1 MIAFGKP
8 RRGAAAARLE
18 IRPRAWQVL
27 AALSLLGRS
36 ALAQQAP
43 EAPEAQEPPAA
54 PSLPDA
60 PADDAAPSAT
70 EETNAERIAELT
82 ARIER
87 GEQERQRSV
96 PRLSW
101 NGYVDF
107 GYFAPIGNGGV
118 GWIRDAGNAVYPQY
132 ANYSWVFLGD
142 ILATAV
148 NTRGE
153 VASLG
158 NAPGVDR
165 FDSVASAGAG
175 GFIVNEINLR
185 PRYQLADNAIMRA
198 SINFVPRTGSDFALG
213 DFIEADQAELEYMP
227 TSDGKTSIFVGKTF
241 GVFGIEY
248 KERRSDE
255 RFGITP
261 SLVGRYT
268 DGPILGV
275 KVRSKLLNDWLIL
288 AGSVSNG
295 STTTEQFHFYSEI
308 DQNWG
313 KTLAGR
319 AAINIP
325 VGRLLRNDDRI
336 EIGIS
341 GEWGPQDRAT
351 DDNGKIW
358 FEGIDLQY
366 LNANFAFKAQIMRG
380 GAPGEADAA
389 QNVYGLQLH
398 PSGYAEL
405 DWQIL
410 PQFGF
415 LLRGALRDAI
425 VTLGSPALS
434 TSETRIYITKEIQ
447 YTVGARVVFNPH
459 IVAKL
464 EYNHNQEYGGVP
476 SFLDDIFTSSMV
488 LSF

>member
-1 MIAFGKP
+1 MIVNRKP
-8 RRGAAAARLE
+8 PRH
-18 IRPRAWQVL
+18 RPAGRFAHGQRVWQVL
-27 AALSLLGRS
+27 AAVALLAS
-36 ALAQQAP
+36 PALATQALAQEEKP
-43 EAPEAQEPPAA
+43 EA
-54 PSLPDA
+54 PSLPEASDDDTT
-60 PADDAAPSAT
+60 PTLADQFQTMQLELAALK
-70 EETNAERIAELT
+70 ERMAES
-82 ARIER
+82 
-87 GEQERQRSV
+87 EQQRLKSV
-96 PRLSW
+96 SPLSF

-107 GYFAPIGNGGV
+107 GYFAPIGNDGV
-118 GWIRDAGNAVYPQY
+118 GWIRDAQNAAFRQY
-132 ANYSWVFLGD
+132 SPYSWVFLGD

-158 NAPGVDR
+158 NAPGINR

-175 GFIVNEINLR
+175 GFILNEINLR
-185 PRYQLADNAIMRA
+185 PRYQLADNAILRA
-198 SINFVPRTGSDFALG
+198 SVNFVPRTGSDFALG
-213 DFIEADQAELEYMP
+213 DFVEADQAELEYMP
-227 TSDGKTSIFVGKTF
+227 TSDGKTSIFIGKTF

-288 AGSVSNG
+288 AGSASNG

-325 VGRLLRNDDRI
+325 VGRLLRNDDRL
-336 EIGIS
+336 EIGVS

-358 FEGIDLQY
+358 FEGLDLQY
-366 LNANFAFKAQIMRG
+366 LSANLALKVQVMRG
-380 GAPGEADAA
+380 GAPGLPEAA
-389 QNVYGLQLH
+389 QGVYGLQLH

-410 PQFGF
+410 PRLGF
-415 LLRGALRDAI
+415 MARGALRDAI
-425 VTLGSPALS
+425 VTLGDPTLS
-434 TSETRIYITKEIQ
+434 TSQTRIYVTKEIQ
-447 YTVGARVVFNPH
+447 YTAGLRVVFNPH
-459 IVAKL
+459 VVAKL

>member
-1 MIAFGKP
+1 MIAHRTPTRRHPARRFERGK
-8 RRGAAAARLE
+8 
-18 IRPRAWQVL
+18 RAWQVM
-27 AALSLLGRS
+27 AALSLVAGPALSQR
-36 ALAQQAP
+36 ALAQEEKP
-43 EAPEAQEPPAA
+43 EA
-54 PSLPDA
+54 PSLPEA
-60 PADDAAPSAT
+60 SDDTGPTVSDQFQTMQLELAQLKERVAQSEEARLKSVSA
-70 EETNAERIAELT
+70 
-82 ARIER
+82 
-87 GEQERQRSV
+87 
-96 PRLSW
+96 LSF

-107 GYFAPIGNGGV
+107 GYFAPIGNDGV
-118 GWIRDAGNAVYPQY
+118 GWIRDAGNTNFGQY
-132 ANYSWVFLGD
+132 SNYSWVFLGD

-148 NTRGE
+148 NSRGE

-158 NAPGVDR
+158 NAPGINS

-213 DFIEADQAELEYMP
+213 DFVEADQAELEYLP
-227 TSDGKTSIFVGKTF
+227 TKDGKTSIFVGKTM

-248 KERRSDE
+248 KERRSDQ

-261 SLVGRYT
+261 SLIGRYT

-275 KVRSKLLNDWLIL
+275 KVRSKLLNDWFIL

-325 VGRLLRNDDRI
+325 IGRLLRNDDRI
-336 EIGIS
+336 EIGLS
-341 GEWGPQDRAT
+341 GEWGPQDRAA

-358 FEGIDLQY
+358 FEGLDLQY
-366 LNANFAFKAQIMRG
+366 LNANVAFKVQVMRG
-380 GAPGEADAA
+380 GAPGLPDAT
-389 QNVYGLQLH
+389 QGVYGLRLH

-405 DWQIL
+405 DWQVL
-410 PQFGF
+410 PQLG
-415 LLRGALRDAI
+415 LMVRGALRDAI
-425 VTLGSPALS
+425 VTLG
-434 TSETRIYITKEIQ
+434 TDRIYITKEIQ

-459 IVAKL
+459 VIAKL
-464 EYNHNQEYGGVP
+464 EYNHNQEYDGVP
-476 SFLDDIFTSSMV
+476 SFQDDIFTSSLV
-488 LSF
+488 LGF

>member
-1 MIAFGKP
+1 MTDFGKP
-8 RRGAAAARLE
+8 SRNVAAGRPE
-18 IRPRAWQVL
+18 IRRAAWGGL
-27 AALSLLGRS
+27 AALFLLVRP
-36 ALAQQAP
+36 AFAQQEA
-43 EAPEAQEPPAA
+43 APEAQDPPGA
-54 PSLPDA
+54 PSLPEA
-60 PADDAAPSAT
+60 SADEAGTAA
-70 EETNAERIAELT
+70 EETNAARIAELT
-82 ARIER
+82 ERIER

-96 PRLSW
+96 PRLTW

-107 GYFAPIGNGGV
+107 GYFAPIGNDGV
-118 GWIRDAGNAVYPQY
+118 GWIRDAQNAAFRQY
-132 ANYSWVFLGD
+132 SPYSWVFLGD

-158 NAPGVDR
+158 NAPGINR

-175 GFIVNEINLR
+175 GFILNEINLR
-185 PRYQLADNAIMRA
+185 PRYQLADNAILRA
-198 SINFVPRTGSDFALG
+198 SVNFVPRTGSDFALG
-213 DFIEADQAELEYMP
+213 DFVEADQAELEYMP

-261 SLVGRYT
+261 SLIGRYT

-288 AGSVSNG
+288 AGSASNG

-325 VGRLLRNDDRI
+325 VGHLLRNDDRL
-336 EIGIS
+336 EIGVS

-358 FEGIDLQY
+358 FEGLDLQY
-366 LNANFAFKAQIMRG
+366 LGANIALKVQLMRG
-380 GAPGEADAA
+380 GAPGEPEAA
-389 QNVYGLQLH
+389 LGVYGLQLH

-405 DWQIL
+405 DWQVL
-410 PQFGF
+410 PRFGF
-415 LLRGALRDAI
+415 MARGALRDAI
-425 VTLGSPALS
+425 VTLGDPALS
-434 TSETRIYITKEIQ
+434 TSQTRIYVTKEIQ
-447 YTVGARVVFNPH
+447 YTAGLRVVFNPH
-459 IVAKL
+459 VVAKL

-488 LSF
+488 LSL